1 MPSVATA
8 WRWYAT
14 GAVLVAALA
23 TTVAAFAAA
32 SAGPMLRQ
40 RATTPSDAGYL
51 GTELGMEDAPNFRL
65 MDQRGEAVRLS
76 DSRGKAVALAFLDP
90 QCTDVCPLTATQFR
104 LAAQAL
110 GDRATDAVFIAI
122 NVNIQAASLADV
134 QDATERW
141 GNGEMPNW
149 YFLTGSPPEL
159 RPVWDAYHVATE
171 AGPKSD
177 KPNEQMHTP
186 GVFLI
191 DQAGRRRW
199 YVSIPFAHAAT
210 DTWAGPPL
218 DRVIE
223 TRFRQLWQ
231 EERSER

>member
-1 MPSVATA
+1 
-8 WRWYAT
+8 
-14 GAVLVAALA
+14 LVAALA
-23 TTVAAFAAA
+23 ITVALGAAA
-32 SAGPMLRQ
+32 AGPMLRQ
-40 RATTPSDAGYL
+40 RATTPTDAGYL
-51 GTELGMEDAPNFRL
+51 GTELGMENAPNFRL
-65 MDQRGEAVRLS
+65 MDQRGESVGLS
-76 DSRGKAVALAFLDP
+76 DFRGKAVALAFLDP
-90 QCTDVCPLTATQFR
+90 QCTDACPLTAAQFR
-104 LAAQAL
+104 LTAQAL
-110 GDRATDAVFIAI
+110 GDRAADAVFIAI

-134 QDATERW
+134 QDATEKW

-159 RPVWDAYHVATE
+159 RPVWDAYHVAAE
-171 AGPKSD
+171 AGPKPD

-210 DTWAGPPL
+210 DPWDGPSL
-218 DRVIE
+218 NQVIE